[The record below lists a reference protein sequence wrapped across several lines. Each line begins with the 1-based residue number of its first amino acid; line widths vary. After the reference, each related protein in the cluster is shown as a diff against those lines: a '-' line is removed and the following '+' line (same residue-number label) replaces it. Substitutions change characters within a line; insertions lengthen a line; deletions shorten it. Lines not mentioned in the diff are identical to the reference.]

1 MDTLHKYLGSWASI
15 YSRSDGCLNDG
26 TDSDNPNYIMVHDP
40 MLTQIHT
47 IRSRFLC

>member
-1 MDTLHKYLGSWASI
+1 MDTLQKYLGSWVSI
-15 YSRSDGCLNDG
+15 LRVIGSLNDG
-26 TDSDNPNYIMVHDP
+26 TDSDNANYIMVHDP